1 MLYKDLQFLPP
12 HERPFFY
19 TNFVATIDGKV
30 MVLTSSESYWP
41 IGSSID
47 HEVLVELRACADL
60 LIHGKNTA
68 LWYRALNSLEKES
81 FKNARKLQ
89 GKAPDLPYLVISNTP
104 DDRLIRYLDSKDK
117 QKPFLVTSENAYVSD
132 ELAQIVQLI
141 RCGEN
146 KVDLQGLVSLLQE
159 RGFKNVLV
167 EGGPT
172 VLGAFFA
179 HDFID
184 EIFLT
189 IAPKIFG
196 NSRNAALTMVEGY
209 LFPPDKIKKCELL
222 SVKQVGNE
230 LFLHYKVLR

>member
-1 MLYKDLQFLPP
+1 MSCTQIKEKFRLMLYKDLQFLPP

-30 MVLTSSESYWP
+30 MVLTSSERYWP

-196 NSRNAALTMVEGY
+196 N
-209 LFPPDKIKKCELL
+209 IKKCELL